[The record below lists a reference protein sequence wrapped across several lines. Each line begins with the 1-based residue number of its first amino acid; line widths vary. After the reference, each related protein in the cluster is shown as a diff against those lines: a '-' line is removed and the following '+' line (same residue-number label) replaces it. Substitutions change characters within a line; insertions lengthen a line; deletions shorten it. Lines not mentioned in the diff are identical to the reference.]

1 MNLARLIADPT
12 PDRKPRSTRAGFT
25 LIEVIVA
32 LGLFALIALA
42 GFSLLR
48 AVLDTQAR
56 TEQRLRRL
64 SEIQRALFVVASDL
78 DQVSGRIEGGA
89 DAIVFQKTDASG
101 RPFVVRYGR
110 AGDELTRTV
119 SGPMGERAQPLLKG
133 VTSAQWSFRLTG
145 LGWAP
150 ATVPDLP
157 AVVGSPD
164 LAGLTPPAVRAVA
177 LDLTVTGPDGRPATV
192 RRLIATPEIIP

>member
-1 MNLARLIADPT
+1 M
-12 PDRKPRSTRAGFT
+12 
-25 LIEVIVA
+25 IVA

-56 TEQRLRRL
+56 TEDRLGRL

-78 DQVSGRIEGGA
+78 DQVSGRIEGAG

-110 AGDELTRTV
+110 AGDALTRTV
-119 SGPMGERAQPLLKG
+119 SGVQGERVQPLLSG
-133 VTSAQWSFRLTG
+133 VSAAQWSYRLAG

-150 ATVPDLP
+150 ATAPDLP
-157 AVVGSPD
+157 VVVASPD
-164 LAGLTPPAVRAVA
+164 VVLPPPPAVRAVA
-177 LDLTVTGPDGRPATV
+177 LDLTVVGPDGRPASV
-192 RRLIATPEIIP
+192 RRLIATPEIAP

>member
-1 MNLARLIADPT
+1 M
-12 PDRKPRSTRAGFT
+12 
-25 LIEVIVA
+25 A

-48 AVLDTQAR
+48 TVLDTQAR
-56 TEQRLRRL
+56 TEERLRRL

-78 DQVSGRIEGGA
+78 DQVSGRIEGTG
-89 DAIVFQKTDASG
+89 DFILFQKTDATG

-119 SGPMGERAQPLLKG
+119 SGPMGERAQPLLRG
-133 VTSAQWSFRLTG
+133 VTAAQWSFRLTG

-157 AVVGSPD
+157 TVVASPD
-164 LAGLTPPAVRAVA
+164 VVLPAPPAVRAVA
-177 LDLTVTGPDGRPATV
+177 LDLTLIGPDGRPATV
-192 RRLIATPEIIP
+192 RRLIATPEITR